1 MLRELTI
8 ENYRC
13 FEKLHV
19 KDLAQVN
26 LIVGKNN
33 VGKTSFL
40 EAVYLYVSGGDPR
53 CLLELLSARELTY
66 EAKSQSGNLTS
77 PNEYQLGD
85 MFNLASQNQYSQFRI
100 ISDSTMQLCLQIE
113 KPDMQFQFGRLK
125 IDYQPID
132 QDNHY
137 PSWGPIEIAFQDDLI
152 IDSQGFNDKHGT
164 LLLETFRSAQ
174 GNARYHFIESRGLGF
189 ESLRKLWEQ
198 VNLTPEEDAVETAMR
213 LLEPRVERIG
223 FTTNRQPSIGS
234 IKVRLKG
241 EATPV
246 ALSSLGDGMRRILG
260 LAMSLAVSKSGYLVT
275 DEIDMG
281 LHYKAQYSMWKL
293 VLETAKRLDVQ
304 VFASTHSW
312 DCIAAF
318 QAALAEMED
327 QSIGKLFRIDA
338 RGDEVRAIEY
348 DAEDLEVVV
357 AQGIEVR

>member
-40 EAVYLYVSGGDPR
+40 EAVYLYVSGGDPK
-53 CLLELLSARELTY
+53 CLLEILSARELTY
-66 EAKSQSGNLTS
+66 EAKSQIGNLTS

-85 MFNLASQNQYSQFRI
+85 IFNLASQNRYSKFLI
-100 ISDSTMQLCLQIE
+100 GSDSAMQLCFQIE
-113 KPDMQFQFGRLK
+113 KPDMQFQFGRLR
-125 IDYQPID
+125 IDYQPM
-132 QDNHY
+132 QKNPY
-137 PSWGPIEIAFQDDLI
+137 PSWGPIELAFQDSFI
-152 IDSQGFNDKHGT
+152 INSQGFNDKYGT
-164 LLLETFRSAQ
+164 LLLETFCSAQ
-174 GNARYHFIESRGLGF
+174 GNAPYHFIESRGLGF

-198 VNLTPEEDAVETAMR
+198 VNLTPEEDSVEMAMK
-213 LLEPRVERIG
+213 LLEPKVERIG

-260 LAMSLAVSKSGYLVT
+260 LVMSLAVSKSGYLVI

-281 LHYKAQYSMWKL
+281 LHYDAQFSMWRL
-293 VLETAKRLDVQ
+293 VLETAKRLNVQ
-304 VFASTHSW
+304 VFATTHSW

-318 QAALAEMED
+318 QSAMEAMED
-327 QSIGKLFRIDA
+327 PSIGKLIRLDA
-338 RGDEVRAIEY
+338 RGEKLRAVEY
-348 DAEDLEVVV
+348 KAEELEIAVSH
-357 AQGIEVR
+357 GIEVR

>member
-40 EAVYLYVSGGDPR
+40 EAIYLYVSGGDPR

-66 EAKSQSGNLTS
+66 EPKSQSGNLTS

-85 MFNLASQNQYSQFRI
+85 IFNLARQNKYSKFLIR
-100 ISDSTMQLCLQIE
+100 SDSAMQLCFQIE

-125 IDYQPID
+125 IDYRPI
-132 QDNHY
+132 NSEKMY
-137 PSWGPIEIAFQDDLI
+137 GGWGSIDLDFKDDFI
-152 IDSQGFNDKHGT
+152 IDSTGFSDKHGT
-164 LLLETFRSAQ
+164 LLLEGFRNVQ
-174 GNARYHFIESRGLGF
+174 GNAPYHFVEARGLGF
-189 ESLRKLWEQ
+189 ETLRKLWEQ

-234 IKVRLKG
+234 IKVRLKD
-241 EATPV
+241 ESTPV
-246 ALSSLGDGMRRILG
+246 PLSSLGDGMRRILG
-260 LAMSLAVSKSGYLVT
+260 LAMSLAVSKSGYLVI

-293 VLETAKRLDVQ
+293 VLETAKRLNVQ